1 MSVND
6 FIAKAAERAL
16 QDVVANKSNTVKKAI
31 VYGTTMAS
39 FSEKYSGGQF
49 K

>member
-6 FIAKAAERAL
+6 FIAKAAQRAL
-16 QDVVANKSNTVKKAI
+16 QDVVAKKSSHGVKNPI
-31 VYGTTMAS
+31 VYSATTS